1 MREKELR
8 LAQVCY
14 GGFSLAIC
22 MHGVSKEVL
31 KLARASA
38 DDQSG
43 TEAGER
49 GAFPP
54 ARIAELEGA
63 AQGKDIIAM
72 KRRAFMAILKS
83 AATHLE
89 KSGELLAELRDEISG
104 L

>member
-8 LAQVCY
+8 LALVCY
-14 GGFSLAIC
+14 GGTSVAVC
-22 MHGVSKEVL
+22 MHGVSKEIL
-31 KLARASA
+31 KRARASA

-54 ARIAELEGA
+54 ARIAELKGA
-63 AQGKDIIAM
+63 AQGIDFIAM
-72 KRRAFMAILKS
+72 KRCAFMAILES
-83 AATHLE
+83 EATHLE
-89 KSGELLAELRDEISG
+89 KSSELLAELRDEISE

>member
-8 LAQVCY
+8 LAHVCY

-22 MHGVSKEVL
+22 MHGVSKEIL

-49 GAFPP
+49 DAFPP
-54 ARIAELEGA
+54 ARIAELEGV
-63 AQGKDIIAM
+63 AQGIDIIAM
-72 KRRAFMAILKS
+72 KRRAFMAILES
-83 AATHLE
+83 EATHLE